1 MVYKCYL
8 NGIAGRTKMT
18 IERTVILEDDEVGI
32 LKEWMRTEAGR
43 RLDIRRPEEAM
54 IYGLLYQITLEEAYE
69 KEETE

>member
-1 MVYKCYL
+1 MVYRCYL

>member
-8 NGIAGRTKMT
+8 NGIAGRTAMT
-18 IERTVILEDDEVGI
+18 IERTVVLEEAEVEI

-54 IYGLLYQITLEEAYE
+54 IYGLLYQITLENAF
-69 KEETE
+69 EE

>member
-1 MVYKCYL
+1 
-8 NGIAGRTKMT
+8 MT